1 MSLTLIEG
9 IKAVT
14 LHNNIVRIDCISAGP
29 NNEERPSGTL
39 LIPAVRA
46 GQIVQALTQAMQ
58 ELGNKLREHQQQ
70 NVPTA
75 GNA

>member
-1 MSLTLIEG
+1 MSVTLIDG
-9 IKAVT
+9 IKSVT
-14 LHNNIVRIDCISAGP
+14 FHNGTVRIDCISAGP

-39 LIPAVRA
+39 LIPGNQV
-46 GQIVQALTQAMQ
+46 GQILRTLTQAMQ
-58 ELGNKLREHQQQ
+58 DLEKKIRELQQQ

>member
-1 MSLTLIEG
+1 MSFTLIDG
-9 IKAVT
+9 IKAVSY
-14 LHNNIVRIDCISAGP
+14 HNGVVRIDCVSTGP

-39 LIPAVRA
+39 VIPGPRA

-58 ELGNKLREHQQQ
+58 ELGNKLREQQQQ